1 MPLIPPDAPL
11 TDAEAIAAT
20 QALPEQEVS
29 ASRLNGL
36 PQYDWTLPRDRW
48 SAEGRAGF
56 RWRRWVGRE
65 HCPSG
70 WVLGEYGPAE
80 PDGTNA
86 ILWHRAVV
94 SLVFPMRVDLA
105 ELPGFGF
112 RVLPVV
118 ERVREGK
125 APHSVYEAWC
135 DRLPRESSIVARH
148 WGDLILSLLRL
159 PARP

>member
-1 MPLIPPDAPL
+1 MIRHL
-11 TDAEAIAAT
+11 TEEEAIAAT
-20 QALPEQEVS
+20 QALPERVVT
-29 ASRLNGL
+29 ANRLQGL
-36 PQYDWTLPRDRW
+36 IEYDLTLPRDGC
-48 SAEGRAGF
+48 SAEVRAGF

-94 SLVFPMRVDLA
+94 SLMFPNAITLSD
-105 ELPGFGF
+105 LPGFGF
-112 RVLPVV
+112 RVLPAV
-118 ERVREGK
+118 EPVRERE
-125 APHSVYEAWC
+125 APHPVYEAWC
-135 DRLPRESSIVARH
+135 DRIPRESSIVARH

>member
-1 MPLIPPDAPL
+1 MPLIPLCVPL
-11 TDAEAIAAT
+11 ADAEAIAAT
-20 QALPEQEVS
+20 QALPEQEVN

-36 PQYDWTLPRDRW
+36 PQYDWTLPRDGC
-48 SAEGRAGF
+48 SAEGHAGF

-65 HCPSG
+65 HCASG

-94 SLVFPMRVDLA
+94 ENYSCKGVEAGALT
-105 ELPGFGF
+105 GFGF
-112 RVLPVV
+112 RAH
-118 ERVREGK
+118 GFG
-125 APHSVYEAWC
+125 YEVWC
-135 DRLPRESSIVARH
+135 DRLPVEESVSGEH